1 MRKKFDHNWRYWLVI
16 TILLVVLTAL
26 VGRVVYL
33 MIISRGFLQG
43 QGDARSLRTVSIP
56 AYRGMITDR
65 NGQPLAVSTP
75 VDSVWIDPSVF
86 NPSEQELAALSKLLD
101 VEAAAIKAKA
111 DQNSNKEFL
120 YIKRDLNP
128 FLAQQVK
135 RLDIE
140 GVFLQREFKRY
151 YPEGEVTAQLVGFTN
166 VDDNGQEGL
175 ELAYNQWLKGAP
187 GEKRVIRDRL
197 GQVVKELELIRSPR
211 KGNNL
216 TLSIDR
222 RIQYLAYRELKEA
235 LAKFSAESGTITV
248 LDVSNG
254 EVLAMVNL
262 PSFNPNNR
270 HGILDKRMR
279 NRAVTDV
286 FEPGS
291 TIKAFSVVNALMSGK
306 FTPKSKVD
314 TNPGRMWVSGKL
326 VKDHAGNDGV
336 LDVTGVLQH
345 SSNVGVTKLTFATVP
360 SSLWS
365 LLNKLGFGRST
376 ESTFP
381 GESGGVLN
389 RTTRQSFVLAT
400 LSFGYGMSAT
410 NLQLAQAYG
419 VLASGGIKRPI
430 SLIHRESEP
439 PRGERLIKEE
449 YAKQVV
455 TMLQSVVEKKNAAVL
470 AKIPG
475 YIASGKTGTVR
486 MLGPHGY
493 DKHRHISLFAG
504 MAPATNPRLV
514 TVIVINDPQGA
525 KYYGAQVAA
534 PVFSAV
540 MGGALRLLDV
550 PMDDVASMHTEKK
563 A

>member
-16 TILLVVLTAL
+16 IFLFVAVTAL

-75 VDSVWIDPSVF
+75 VDSVWIDPSAF
-86 NPSEQELAALSKLLD
+86 NPSSQELEDLGRLLSLD
-101 VEAAAIKAKA
+101 AAAIKAKA
-111 DQNSNKEFL
+111 EQNGNKEFL

-140 GVFLQREFKRY
+140 GVFLQREFKCY

-166 VDDNGQEGL
+166 IDDSGQEGL
-175 ELAYNQWLKGAP
+175 ELAYNQWLQGAP

-197 GQVVKELELIRSPR
+197 GQVVKDLELVRSPR

-222 RIQYLAYRELKEA
+222 RVQYLAYRELKDA
-235 LAKFSAESGTITV
+235 LVKFKAESGTVVV
-248 LDVSNG
+248 LDVNSG
-254 EVLAMVNL
+254 EVLGMVNL

-270 HGILDKRMR
+270 HGLVDMRMR

-291 TIKAFSVVNALMSGK
+291 TIKAFSVANALMSGK

-314 TNPGRMWVSGKL
+314 TRPGHIWVYGKQ
-326 VKDHAGNDGV
+326 VKDHESCGLV
-336 LDVTGVLQH
+336 DVTGVLQH

-365 LLNKLGFGRST
+365 WLSKVGFGHST

-381 GESGGVLN
+381 GESSGVLN

-410 NLQLAQAYG
+410 NLQLAHAYS

-430 SLIHRESEP
+430 SLIHKEGEMP
-439 PRGERLIKEE
+439 QGERVIKEE
-449 YAKQVV
+449 YAKQIV
-455 TMLQSVVEKKNAAVL
+455 TMLRSVVENKNSAGL

-475 YIASGKTGTVR
+475 YLASGKTGTVR

-493 DKHRHISLFAG
+493 EKHRHVSLFAG
-504 MAPATNPRLV
+504 MAPATKPRLV
-514 TVIVINDPQGA
+514 TVVVINDPQGA

-534 PVFSAV
+534 PVFSSV

-550 PMDDVASMHTEKK
+550 PMDDVASEMNAEKK
-563 A
+563 G